1 VHGVVIVRWNDIYP
15 GAIVYHKIYT
25 HWGKGV
31 VEKVVATAGLEAMFE
46 GGSRRA
52 IVRFEYEDG
61 VARCNA
67 SALRPTPNKK
77 KIREM
82 VEMYQKR
89 GVDAQDGGDRLI
101 IPSR

>member
-1 VHGVVIVRWNDIYP
+1 MRWNDIYP

-31 VEKVVATAGLEAMFE
+31 VEKVVSTTGLEAMFE
-46 GGSRRA
+46 RGSRRA
-52 IVRFEYEDG
+52 IVRFEHEEG
-61 VARCNA
+61 AARCNA
-67 SALRPTPNKK
+67 SVLRTTPNKK

-82 VEMYQKR
+82 VKLYQER